1 MAGGSTTDPGVLATY
16 DPSGQ
21 AYASSWG
28 AYRAGEIGNPA
39 YQPTGVSVPTA
50 QPASGM
56 SWGSMAG
63 LGGMAL
69 GGVQSSLNRR
79 KAEDAQILK
88 SNPPR
93 LLPPGPAV
101 GNRMA
106 GAFRQ
111 GLNPFDVEGFNRY
124 LQMVQSGTLQSNP
137 RSLINRGRMSQSG
150 GAA

>member
-1 MAGGSTTDPGVLATY
+1 MAGGTSTDLGVLASY

-21 AYASSWG
+21 AYAPAWG
-28 AYRAGEIGNPA
+28 AYRAGEMGNPA
-39 YQPTGVSVPTA
+39 YQPTGVSAPTM

-63 LGGMAL
+63 MGAMAL
-69 GGVQSSLNRR
+69 GGMQSSSSRR
-79 KAEDAQILK
+79 KAEDAQLLA

-106 GAFRQ
+106 GVFLQ
-111 GLNPFDVEGFNRY
+111 QLNPFDVEGFNRY
-124 LQMVQSGTLQSNP
+124 LQMVQSGTLQPNP